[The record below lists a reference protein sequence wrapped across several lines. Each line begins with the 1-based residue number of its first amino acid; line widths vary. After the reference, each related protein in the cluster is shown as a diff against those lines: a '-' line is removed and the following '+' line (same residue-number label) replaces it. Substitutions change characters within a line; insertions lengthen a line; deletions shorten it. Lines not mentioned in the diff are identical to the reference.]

1 MKKTTDKLNGRS
13 SNGRKVPRRKEP
25 LRRFDLVQQADE
37 IERILRQAV
46 EHELSIHKRLGNPVA
61 AWRDGKVV
69 IIPPE
74 EIVLSSES

>member
-1 MKKTTDKLNGRS
+1 MKRTTDKFSGKS
-13 SNGRKVPRRKEP
+13 SNRSRVPQRKEP

-37 IERILRQAV
+37 IERILQQAV
-46 EHELSIHKRLGNPVA
+46 EHELSIHKRLGNPIA

>member
-1 MKKTTDKLNGRS
+1 MKKTTDKFNGRS

-25 LRRFDLVQQADE
+25 LRSFDLIQQADE
-37 IERILRQAV
+37 IERILQQAV
-46 EHELSIHKRLGNPVA
+46 EHELSIHKRLGNSVA

>member
-13 SNGRKVPRRKEP
+13 PNGRKVPRKE
-25 LRRFDLVQQADE
+25 LSRRFDLVQQADE
-37 IERILRQAV
+37 IERILQQAV
-46 EHELSIHKRLGNPVA
+46 EYELSIHKRLGNPVA

-74 EIVLSSES
+74 EIVLSSKS

>member
-1 MKKTTDKLNGRS
+1 MSKIARRKTGRS
-13 SNGRKVPRRKEP
+13 RNGGKTPRRTKD
-25 LRRFDLVQQADE
+25 LRRFNLVEQANE
-37 IERILRQAV
+37 IERIFQQAV